1 MSVSSVSSS
10 SSSSIYGSRSSNII
24 SGLASGLD
32 TESMIEGMVSGI
44 KSKIDTQKQNQQILM
59 WQQEAFRS
67 ISDQLV
73 QISSKYTSYTS
84 STNLMSSAF
93 FQPSI
98 ITSLGKYADMISA
111 SGSTNSDIQINKV
124 TNLAKTET
132 VSFSGLNGVSNS
144 NVVSGDP
151 DKSVDLTGKVDV
163 SNLAGQQLSFEYGNK
178 EFTITFDSDRE
189 YNSVEDVADEI
200 NKQLGNA
207 SITLSDGTSIKMN
220 SKIKAEVTDGKLEF
234 SFVNGDKE
242 TNTLE
247 LKSYSSQSALNALHL
262 TGGATLTGGNKMS
275 SSEAVTKD
283 NLYTT
288 KSAGDVLAG
297 ATMSVTYNGTTA
309 TIKMPEKGTD
319 EYNKIFGASD
329 ARTASKNM
337 QEYLQTQ
344 FDQAF
349 GYGRIEVG
357 GIQDDGTFNPT
368 FTLKS
373 SGNSDTLTINSG
385 TLNVIGKGGIFGI
398 DRGASNRVNT
408 SKTLGDLYGTVKV
421 QQGSETITGL
431 GGGMAALRNPD
442 GSAVTDENGNAKYAL
457 EINGVRIGEYTA
469 DSTLETIMNDINKNE
484 NAGVN
489 VSYSSTSNQF
499 VFTSKHGG
507 AGGKIEISD
516 TLENAAGGKNLAS
529 NLFGKVSYSDSGVT
543 ISRLN
548 EDKKTVAIQYDKDGN
563 AVKKTVD
570 NQEQPLTDDDV
581 KSFNFIKG
589 QDATME
595 AYINGVKTTL
605 TSGTNT
611 FNIDGFTV
619 TANGVFEAAN
629 ESERVT
635 FDKKVDADKIVDAVK
650 SFVEDY
656 NKVLAEINEQY
667 TTQPDHDKDY
677 KPLTDDQK
685 ADMTEKQ
692 IEEYEAK
699 AKEGLLF
706 GDNDLGNLSNA
717 LRFVFS
723 DSDLD
728 AIGISVSTSYSDKGK
743 ITLDETK
750 LRSALASDPSAVAD
764 AFTAPLEQ
772 KQVTNKDGST
782 SWVDDTSSGGAMS
795 RLKVQLDKYAATT
808 GATKGIL
815 IEKAGSQYSPMALLQ
830 NTLQDKIDSY
840 DDVIDSLTEQLNDK
854 IDFYTSKFSKLEA
867 LIAQMNSQS
876 SYLASLGGSSY

>member
-1 MSVSSVSSS
+1 MAVSSVSSS

-44 KSKIDTQKQNQQILM
+44 KSKIDTQKQNQQILL
-59 WQQEAFRS
+59 WQQEAYRS

-73 QISSKYTSYTS
+73 QISSKYTSYSS

-98 ITSLGKYADMISA
+98 ITSLGENAGKISA
-111 SGSTNSDIQINKV
+111 SGSTTSDIQISHVKK
-124 TNLAKTET
+124 LAKTET
-132 VSFSGLNGVSNS
+132 VSFQGLNGVKNEDSI
-144 NVVSGDP
+144 SGT
-151 DKSVDLTGKVDV
+151 KSVDLTGDVPV
-163 SNLAGQQLSFEYGNK
+163 SNIGGQQLSFEYGNK
-178 EFTITFDSDRE
+178 TFTITFDSDRE
-189 YNSVEDVADEI
+189 YKTLDDVADEI

-207 SITLSDGTSIKMN
+207 SITLSDGSSINMN
-220 SKIKAEVTDGKLEF
+220 SKIKAEVSDDNKLEF
-234 SFVNGDKE
+234 RFVNGSKE

-247 LKSYSSQSALNALHL
+247 LKSYSSKSVLEALHL
-262 TGGATLTGGNKMS
+262 SAGSELTGDGVMAS
-275 SSEAVTKD
+275 SQAVDDSKD
-283 NLYTT
+283 LYTS
-288 KSAGDVLAG
+288 KSAAEVLAG
-297 ATMSVTYNGTTA
+297 ATMNFTYNGTTVA
-309 TIKMPEKGTD
+309 IKMPEEGRD
-319 EYNKIFGASD
+319 EYKAIFGEGVTD
-329 ARTASKNM
+329 AGEQM
-337 QEYLQTQ
+337 QKYLQTQ
-344 FDQAF
+344 LDQAF
-349 GYGRIEVG
+349 GYNRITVKG
-357 GIQDDGTFNPT
+357 G
-368 FTLKS
+368 
-373 SGNSDTLTINSG
+373 SGNNFKPEFVVNSSSDTLSINSG
-385 TLNVIGKGGIFGI
+385 TLNVVGEGGIFGI
-398 DRGASNRVNT
+398 DRGSSNRVNT
-408 SKTLGDLYGTVKV
+408 SKTIGELLNKDDST
-421 QQGSETITGL
+421 TIDKLVSTGKK
-431 GGGMAALRNPD
+431 D
-442 GSAVTDENGNAKYAL
+442 DNGNEMYAL
-457 EINGVRIGEYTA
+457 VINGVTIGDKYTV
-469 DSTLETIMNDINKNE
+469 DTTLETIMSDINSNE
-484 NAGVN
+484 QAGVK

-499 VFTSKHGG
+499 VFSSTHGG
-507 AGGKIEISD
+507 AGGKIEINND
-516 TLENAAGGKNLAS
+516 NNDNLAAKLFGAVTYDEGQDGQLTGFTVVREGETTKFNAAGEVMDVNGNPPS
-529 NLFGKVSYSDSGVT
+529 DTNVSSVN
-543 ISRLN
+543 I
-548 EDKKTVAIQYDKDGN
+548 
-563 AVKKTVD
+563 
-570 NQEQPLTDDDV
+570 
-581 KSFNFIKG
+581 IKG
-589 QDATME
+589 QDAEME

-619 TANGVFEAAN
+619 TANGTFEATN

-667 TTQPDHDKDY
+667 STQPDHKKEY

-706 GDNDLGNLSNA
+706 GDNDLGGLSNG

-723 DSDLD
+723 NLDMD

-750 LRSALASDPSAVAD
+750 LRSALASDPDAVAE
-764 AFTAPLEQ
+764 AFTAPLEK
-772 KQVTNKDGST
+772 KQVTNKDGTT

-830 NTLQDKIDSY
+830 NTLQQKIDSY
-840 DDVIDSLTEQLNDK
+840 DDVIDSLTDQLNDK
-854 IDFYTSKFSKLEA
+854 IDFYTSKFSKLEV

-876 SYLASLGGSSY
+876 SYLASMGGSSY

>member
-1 MSVSSVSSS
+1 MAVSNVSSSS

-44 KSKIDTQKQNQQILM
+44 KSKIDTQKQNQQILL
-59 WQQEAFRS
+59 WQQEAYRS

-73 QISSKYTSYTS
+73 QISNKYTSYTS

-98 ITSLGKYADMISA
+98 ITSLGKNADMISA
-111 SGSTNSDIQINKV
+111 SGSTTSDIQISKV
-124 TNLAKTET
+124 ENLAKTET
-132 VSFSGLNGVSNS
+132 VSFNGLNGVSNK
-144 NVVSGDP
+144 SGIEADNA
-151 DKSVDLTGKVDV
+151 VDLKGEVDV

-178 EFTITFDSDRE
+178 TFTITFDSDRE
-189 YNSVEDVADEI
+189 YNSLKDVADEI

-207 SITLSDGTSIKMN
+207 SISLSDGTSIKMN
-220 SKIKAEVTDGKLEF
+220 SKIKAEVSGNNLEF
-234 SFVNGDKE
+234 SFVDGAKE

-262 TGGATLTGGNKMS
+262 SAGATMSGTGKITS
-275 SSEAVTKD
+275 SAEITNDDLFS
-283 NLYTT
+283 T
-288 KSAGDVLAG
+288 KSTADVLAG
-297 ATMSVTYNGTTA
+297 ATMNVTYNGTTA

-319 EYNKIFGASD
+319 EYNEIFVNSTSKED
-329 ARTASKNM
+329 AAQKM
-337 QEYLQTQ
+337 QDYLQTQ

-349 GYGRIEVG
+349 GYNRVHVSGV
-357 GIQDDGTFNPT
+357 QSDGTFKPT
-368 FTLKS
+368 FELVS
-373 SGNSDTLTINSG
+373 AGEGDTLSINSG

-408 SKTLGDLYGTVKV
+408 SKTLGELYGLDETSIEFTDLKAV
-421 QQGSETITGL
+421 QNE
-431 GGGMAALRNPD
+431 D
-442 GSAVTDENGNAKYAL
+442 GSGDKLDENGNKLYAL
-457 EINGVRIGEYTA
+457 EINGVKIGEYSVDT
-469 DSTLETIMNDINKNE
+469 TMETIMNDINKNE
-484 NAGVN
+484 KAGVK
-489 VSYSSTSNQF
+489 VSYSTTSNQF
-499 VFTSKHGG
+499 VFTSTHGG
-507 AGGKIEISD
+507 SGGQIEIGD
-516 TLENAAGGKNLAS
+516 DGANLAAK
-529 NLFGKVSYSDSGVT
+529 LFGAVEYDGQGNITKVRGQ
-543 ISRLN
+543 
-548 EDKKTVAIQYDKDGN
+548 EVANYQGKEFSVIQ
-563 AVKKTVD
+563 
-570 NQEQPLTDDDV
+570 
-581 KSFNFIKG
+581 G
-589 QDATME
+589 QDARME

-611 FNIDGFTV
+611 FDIDGFKV
-619 TANGVFEAAN
+619 TANGTFEATN

-667 TTQPDHDKDY
+667 STQPDHKNEY

-692 IEEYEAK
+692 IEEYETK
-699 AKEGLLF
+699 AKQGLLF

-723 DSDLD
+723 NSDLD
-728 AIGISVSTSYSDKGK
+728 AIGVSVSTSYSDKGK

-750 LRSALASDPSAVAD
+750 LRSALASDPDAVAE

-772 KQVTNKDGST
+772 KQVTNSDGST

-840 DDVIDSLTEQLNDK
+840 DDVIDTLTDQLNDK
-854 IDFYTSKFSKLEA
+854 IDFYTSKFSKLET

-876 SYLASLGGSSY
+876 SYLSSLGGSSY

>member
-1 MSVSSVSSS
+1 MAVSNVSSSS
-10 SSSSIYGSRSSNII
+10 SSSSIYGNRNVI
-24 SGLASGLD
+24 SGLASGMD
-32 TESMIEGMVSGI
+32 TESMIENMVMGI
-44 KSKIDTQKQNQQILM
+44 KNKIDTQKQNQQILL
-59 WQQEAFRS
+59 WQQEAYRS

-73 QISSKYTSYTS
+73 QISNKYTSYTS

-98 ITSLGKYADMISA
+98 ITSLGKNADMISA
-111 SGSTNSDIQINKV
+111 SGSTNSDIQISKV
-124 TNLAKTET
+124 ENLAKTET
-132 VSFSGLNGVSNS
+132 VSFSGLNGVPNKNTIDASNA
-144 NVVSGDP
+144 
-151 DKSVDLTGKVDV
+151 VDLKGEVDV

-178 EFTITFDSDRE
+178 TFTITFDSDRE
-189 YNSVEDVADEI
+189 YNSLDDVADEI

-207 SITLSDGTSIKMN
+207 SISLSDGTSIKMN
-220 SKIKAEVTDGKLEF
+220 SKIKAEVSGNKLEF
-234 SFVNGDKE
+234 SFVDGAKE

-247 LKSYSSQSALNALHL
+247 LKSYSSQSALDALHL
-262 TGGATLTGGNKMS
+262 TSGATMSGTGKITSG
-275 SSEAVTKD
+275 ADVTKD
-283 NLYTT
+283 DLFTT
-288 KSAGDVLAG
+288 KSTADVLAG
-297 ATMSVTYNGTTA
+297 ATMNVTYNGTTA

-319 EYNKIFGASD
+319 EYNEIFVNSTSKED
-329 ARTASKNM
+329 AAQKM
-337 QEYLQTQ
+337 QDYLQTQ

-349 GYGRIEVG
+349 GYNRIKVSG
-357 GIQDDGTFNPT
+357 VQTDGTFKPT
-368 FTLKS
+368 FELV
-373 SGNSDTLTINSG
+373 SGGESDTLTINSG

-398 DRGASNRVNT
+398 DRGASNRVNI
-408 SKTLGDLYGTVKV
+408 SKSIGDLLGIADGTK
-421 QQGSETITGL
+421 TINGLTDTGK
-431 GGGMAALRNPD
+431 
-442 GSAVTDENGNAKYAL
+442 TDANGNTMYAL
-457 EINGVRIGEYTA
+457 KINGVTIGDEYTV
-469 DSTLETIMNDINKNE
+469 DTTLETIMNDINKNE
-484 NAGVN
+484 KAGVK
-489 VSYSSTSNQF
+489 VSYSTTSNQF
-499 VFTSKHGG
+499 VFTSTHGG
-507 AGGKIEISD
+507 SGGQIEIGDDS
-516 TLENAAGGKNLAS
+516 ENLAVK
-529 NLFGKVSYSDSGVT
+529 LFGAVEYDSQGNITKV
-543 ISRLN
+543 R
-548 EDKKTVAIQYDKDGN
+548 
-563 AVKKTVD
+563 
-570 NQEQPLTDDDV
+570 
-581 KSFNFIKG
+581 G
-589 QDATME
+589 QDVANYQGKEFSVIQGEDARME

-611 FNIDGFTV
+611 FDIDGFKV
-619 TANGVFEAAN
+619 TANGTFTADN

-667 TTQPDHDKDY
+667 STQPDHDNDY

-692 IEEYEAK
+692 IEEYETK
-699 AKEGLLF
+699 AKQGLLF
-706 GDNDLGNLSNA
+706 GDNDLGGLSNA

-723 DSDLD
+723 NSDLD
-728 AIGISVSTSYSDKGK
+728 AIGVSVSTSYSDKGK

-750 LRSALASDPSAVAD
+750 LRSALASDPDAVAE

-772 KQVTNKDGST
+772 KQVTNSDGTT

-840 DDVIDSLTEQLNDK
+840 DDVIDKLTDQLNDK

-876 SYLASLGGSSY
+876 SYLSSLGGSSY

>member
-1 MSVSSVSSS
+1 MAVSNVSSS

-44 KSKIDTQKQNQQILM
+44 KSKIDTQKQNQQILL

-73 QISSKYTSYTS
+73 QLSSKYTSYSS

-98 ITSLGKYADMISA
+98 ITSLGKNADMISA
-111 SGSTNSDIQINKV
+111 SGSTTSDIQISKV
-124 TNLAKTET
+124 DKLAKTET
-132 VSFSGLNGVSNS
+132 VSFTGLYQAQNAGSDVITGDVDKVVDLKGNVEVSNF
-144 NVVSGDP
+144 
-151 DKSVDLTGKVDV
+151 T
-163 SNLAGQQLSFEYGNK
+163 GQQLSFKYGNK
-178 EFTITFDSDRE
+178 TFSITFDSNRE
-189 YNSVEDVADEI
+189 YKTMEDVADEI

-207 SITLSDGTSIKMN
+207 SITTSSGTNITMN
-220 SKIKAEVTDGKLEF
+220 SKVEAKVEDGKLSLSLKDGE
-234 SFVNGDKE
+234 KE
-242 TNTLE
+242 SNTLQI
-247 LKSYSSQSALNALHL
+247 LSSSSSSALEALGL
-262 TGGATLTGGNKMS
+262 EGGETLTAGTPELTVS
-275 SSEAVTKD
+275 SID
-283 NLYTT
+283 FTT
-288 KSAGDVLAG
+288 EKSVASVLAG
-297 ATMSVTYNGTTA
+297 ASMNVTYNGTTA
-309 TIKMPEKGTD
+309 TIKIPEEGSA
-319 EYNKIFGASD
+319 EYDAIFKSDDPASSL
-329 ARTASKNM
+329 TS
-337 QEYLQTQ
+337 YLQSQ

-349 GYGRIEVG
+349 GYNRINVTNAASDGKLFSPQFEVVSNAST
-357 GIQDDGTFNPT
+357 DGNGMNTNTF
-368 FTLKS
+368 
-373 SGNSDTLTINSG
+373 TINSG

-408 SKTLGDLYGTVKV
+408 DKTLGELYGEDQIAKWEPVKT
-421 QQGSETITGL
+421 E
-431 GGGMAALRNPD
+431 D
-442 GSAVTDENGNAKYAL
+442 GKADKLDANGNKLYAL
-457 EINGVRIGEYTA
+457 EINGVKIGEYSA
-469 DSTLETIMNDINKNE
+469 DTTLKTIMNDINKNE
-484 NAGVN
+484 KAGVQ
-489 VSYSSTSNQF
+489 VSYSTTSNQF

-507 AGGKIEISD
+507 SGGQIEINND
-516 TLENAAGGKNLAS
+516 NGGNLAAE
-529 NLFGKVSYSDSGVT
+529 LFGTVKYQNGD
-543 ISRLN
+543 ISEVRG
-548 EDKKTVAIQYDKDGN
+548 ESVDATDAGFSVIQ
-563 AVKKTVD
+563 
-570 NQEQPLTDDDV
+570 
-581 KSFNFIKG
+581 G
-589 QDATME
+589 QDARME
-595 AYINGVKTTL
+595 VYINGVKTTL

-619 TANGVFEAAN
+619 TANGTFEAAN

-635 FDKKVDADKIVDAVK
+635 FSAKVDADKIVDAVK

-667 TTQPDHDKDY
+667 STQPDHDSDY

-699 AKEGLLF
+699 AKQGLLF

-728 AIGISVSTSYSDKGK
+728 AIGVSVSTSYSDKGK

-750 LRSALASDPSAVAD
+750 LRSALASDPNAVAE

-772 KQVTNKDGST
+772 KQVTNSDGST

-840 DDVIDSLTEQLNDK
+840 DDVIDSLTDQLNDK
-854 IDFYTSKFSKLEA
+854 IDYYTSKFSKLEA

>member
-1 MSVSSVSSS
+1 MAVSSVSSS

-44 KSKIDTQKQNQQILM
+44 KSKIDTQKQNQQILL
-59 WQQEAFRS
+59 WQQEAYRS

-84 STNLMSSAF
+84 STNLMSSTF

-98 ITSLGKYADMISA
+98 ITSLGKNASMISA
-111 SGSTNSDIQINKV
+111 SGSTNSDIQISKV
-124 TNLAKTET
+124 TQLAKTET
-132 VSFSGLNGVSNS
+132 VSFSGLNGVSNTTTI
-144 NVVSGDP
+144 SGDP
-151 DKSVDLTGKVDV
+151 SKAVDLKGTADV
-163 SNLAGQQLSFEYGNK
+163 SNLAGQQMSFKYGN
-178 EFTITFDSDRE
+178 ESFTITFDSNKE
-189 YNSVEDVADEI
+189 YEDLDDVVDEI

-207 SITLSDGTSIKMN
+207 SVTLSDGSSIKMDT
-220 SKIKAEVTDGKLEF
+220 KVKAQVVEAMGADGKPTGEKTIAF
-234 SFVNGDKE
+234 TFKE
-242 TNTLE
+242 GAKESNTLE
-247 LKSYSSQSALNALHL
+247 VLSYSSRSVLDALNFNA
-262 TGGATLTGGNKMS
+262 GDTLTGSGVMASHSTIKP
-275 SSEAVTKD
+275 EDLKTEKD
-283 NLYTT
+283 V
-288 KSAGDVLAG
+288 KDILAG
-297 ATMSVTYNGTTA
+297 ASMNVTYNGTTA
-309 TIKMPEKGTD
+309 TIKMPEKDTA
-319 EYNKIFGASD
+319 EYDAIFKSDDPAS
-329 ARTASKNM
+329 AMES
-337 QEYLQTQ
+337 YLQTQ

-349 GYGRIEVG
+349 GYNRIKVKNIASDGKFTPQFEVVSNAT
-357 GIQDDGTFNPT
+357 DGNMNTN
-368 FTLKS
+368 
-373 SGNSDTLTINSG
+373 TLTINSG
-385 TLNVIGKGGIFGI
+385 TLNVIGEGGIFGI

-408 SKTLGDLYGTVKV
+408 GKSLGDLLGIDEGTKKID
-421 QQGSETITGL
+421 GLTSTGE
-431 GGGMAALRNPD
+431 
-442 GSAVTDENGNAKYAL
+442 TDENGNEKYAL
-457 EINGVRIGEYTA
+457 VINGVTIGDEYTV
-469 DSTLETIMNDINKNE
+469 DTTLETIMNDINNNE
-484 NAGVN
+484 QAGVK
-489 VSYSSTSNQF
+489 VSYSTTSNQF

-507 AGGKIEISD
+507 SGGQIEISD
-516 TLENAAGGKNLAS
+516 DGANLAAK
-529 NLFGKVSYSDSGVT
+529 LFGSVEYDDKGNITKVRGQDIASYSGDEFSVIQG
-543 ISRLN
+543 
-548 EDKKTVAIQYDKDGN
+548 EDAKMT
-563 AVKKTVD
+563 
-570 NQEQPLTDDDV
+570 
-581 KSFNFIKG
+581 
-589 QDATME
+589 

-611 FNIDGFTV
+611 FNIDCFTV
-619 TANGVFEAAN
+619 TANGKFKADN
-629 ESERVT
+629 ESERVS

-667 TTQPDHDKDY
+667 STQPEHKKEY

-706 GDNDLGNLSNA
+706 GDSDLGGLSNG

-723 DSDLD
+723 NLDMD

-750 LRSALASDPSAVAD
+750 LRSALASDPNAVAE

-772 KQVTNKDGST
+772 KQVTNADSTT

-808 GATKGIL
+808 GSTKGIL
-815 IEKAGSQYSPMALLQ
+815 IEKAGSQYSPMALLD

-840 DDVIDSLTEQLNDK
+840 DDVIDSLTEKLNDK
-854 IDFYTSKFSKLEA
+854 IDYYTSKFSKLEA

-876 SYLASLGGSSY
+876 SYLASMGGSSY

>member
-1 MSVSSVSSS
+1 MAVSNVSS

-44 KSKIDTQKQNQQILM
+44 KSKIDTQKQNQQILL

-73 QISSKYTSYTS
+73 QLSSKYTSYTS
-84 STNLMSSAF
+84 STNLMSTSF

-111 SGSTNSDIQINKV
+111 SGSTNSDIQIDKV
-124 TNLAKTET
+124 TQLAKTET
-132 VSFSGLNGVSNS
+132 ISFAGLNGTPNGNSDIISGDIDKAVDLSGTTQVSNF
-144 NVVSGDP
+144 
-151 DKSVDLTGKVDV
+151 T
-163 SNLAGQQLSFEYGNK
+163 GQQLSFEYGNK

-189 YNSVEDVADEI
+189 YNSLEDVADEI
-200 NKQLGNA
+200 NKQLGSA
-207 SITLSDGTSIKMN
+207 SISLSDGSNITMN
-220 SKIKAEVTDGKLEF
+220 SKVEAKVEDGKLKL
-234 SFVNGDKE
+234 SMKE
-242 TNTLE
+242 GEKESNTLE
-247 LKSYSSQSALNALHL
+247 IKSYSSTTALEALGLKGGEKL
-262 TGGATLTGGNKMS
+262 TGSSPELTIDSVEYTSERKVS
-275 SSEAVTKD
+275 S
-283 NLYTT
+283 
-288 KSAGDVLAG
+288 VLAG
-297 ATMSVTYNGTTA
+297 ATMNVTYNGTTA
-309 TIKMPEKGTD
+309 TIKMPEKDTA
-319 EYNKIFGASD
+319 EYDAIFKSDDPAS
-329 ARTASKNM
+329 AMES
-337 QEYLQTQ
+337 YLQTQ

-349 GYGRIEVG
+349 GYNRIKVKNIASDGKFTPQFEVVSNAT
-357 GIQDDGTFNPT
+357 DGNMNTN
-368 FTLKS
+368 
-373 SGNSDTLTINSG
+373 TLTINSG

-408 SKTLGDLYGTVKV
+408 SKTLGDLYGLEENAVGFDDNELKAV
-421 QQGSETITGL
+421 QKE
-431 GGGMAALRNPD
+431 D
-442 GSAVTDENGNAKYAL
+442 GSGDKLDENGNKLYAL
-457 EINGVRIGEYTA
+457 EINGVKIGEYTL
-469 DSTLETIMNDINKNE
+469 DTSLETIMNDINDNE
-484 NAGVN
+484 QAGVK
-489 VSYSSTSNQF
+489 VSYSTTSNQF

-507 AGGKIEISD
+507 AGGRVEINND
-516 TLENAAGGKNLAS
+516 NNDNLAAK
-529 NLFGKVSYSDSGVT
+529 LFGTVTYNEDGSVQVDSGA
-543 ISRLN
+543 SS
-548 EDKKTVAIQYDKDGN
+548 TVIR
-563 AVKKTVD
+563 
-570 NQEQPLTDDDV
+570 
-581 KSFNFIKG
+581 G
-589 QDATME
+589 QDAKME

-605 TSGTNT
+605 SSGTNT
-611 FNIDGFTV
+611 FDIDGFKV
-619 TANGVFEAAN
+619 TANGTFEAAN
-629 ESERVT
+629 EGERVS

-667 TTQPDHDKDY
+667 STQPDHDNDY

-706 GDNDLGNLSNA
+706 GDRDLGGLSNG

-723 DSDLD
+723 DLDMD

-750 LRSALASDPSAVAD
+750 LRSALASDPDAVAN
-764 AFTAPLEQ
+764 AFAGPLEQ

-815 IEKAGSQYSPMALLQ
+815 IEKAGSQYSPMALLD

-840 DDVIDSLTEQLNDK
+840 DDIIDSLTEKLNDK
-854 IDFYTSKFSKLEA
+854 IDYYTSKFSKLEA

-876 SYLASLGGSSY
+876 SYLSSMGGSSY

>member
-1 MSVSSVSSS
+1 MAVSNVSSSS
-10 SSSSIYGSRSSNII
+10 SSSSIYGNRNVI
-24 SGLASGLD
+24 SGLASGMD
-32 TESMIEGMVSGI
+32 TESMIENMVMGI
-44 KSKIDTQKQNQQILM
+44 KNKIDTQKQNQQILL
-59 WQQEAFRS
+59 WQQEAYRS

-73 QISSKYTSYTS
+73 QISNKYTSYTS

-98 ITSLGKYADMISA
+98 ITSLGKNADMISA
-111 SGSTNSDIQINKV
+111 SGSTNSDIQISKV
-124 TNLAKTET
+124 ENLAKTET
-132 VSFSGLNGVSNS
+132 VSFSGLNGVPNKNTIDASNA
-144 NVVSGDP
+144 
-151 DKSVDLTGKVDV
+151 VDLKGEVDV

-178 EFTITFDSDRE
+178 TFTITFDSDRE
-189 YNSVEDVADEI
+189 YNSLDDVADEI

-207 SITLSDGTSIKMN
+207 SISLSDGTSIKMN
-220 SKIKAEVTDGKLEF
+220 SKIKAEVSGNKLEF
-234 SFVNGDKE
+234 SFVDGAKE

-247 LKSYSSQSALNALHL
+247 LKSYSSQTALDALHL
-262 TGGATLTGGNKMS
+262 TSGASMSGTGKIS
-275 SSEAVTKD
+275 SGADVTKD
-283 NLYTT
+283 DLFTT
-288 KSAGDVLAG
+288 KSTADVLAG
-297 ATMSVTYNGTTA
+297 ATMNVTYNGTTA

-319 EYNKIFGASD
+319 EYNEIFVNSTSKED
-329 ARTASKNM
+329 AAQKM
-337 QEYLQTQ
+337 QDYLQTQ

-349 GYGRIEVG
+349 GYNRIKVSG
-357 GIQDDGTFNPT
+357 VQTDGTFKPT
-368 FTLKS
+368 FELV
-373 SGNSDTLTINSG
+373 SGGESDTLTINSG

-398 DRGASNRVNT
+398 DRGASNRVNI
-408 SKTLGDLYGTVKV
+408 SKSIGDLLGIADGTK
-421 QQGSETITGL
+421 TINGLTDTGK
-431 GGGMAALRNPD
+431 
-442 GSAVTDENGNAKYAL
+442 TDANGNTMYAL
-457 EINGVRIGEYTA
+457 KINGVTIGDEYTV
-469 DSTLETIMNDINKNE
+469 DTTLETIMNDINKNE
-484 NAGVN
+484 KAGVK
-489 VSYSSTSNQF
+489 VSYSTTSNQF
-499 VFTSKHGG
+499 VFTSTHGG
-507 AGGKIEISD
+507 SGGQIEIGDDS
-516 TLENAAGGKNLAS
+516 ENLAVK
-529 NLFGKVSYSDSGVT
+529 LFGAVEYDSQGNITKV
-543 ISRLN
+543 R
-548 EDKKTVAIQYDKDGN
+548 
-563 AVKKTVD
+563 
-570 NQEQPLTDDDV
+570 
-581 KSFNFIKG
+581 G
-589 QDATME
+589 QDVANYQGKEFSVIQGEDARME

-611 FNIDGFTV
+611 FDIDGFKV
-619 TANGVFEAAN
+619 TANGTFTADN

-667 TTQPDHDKDY
+667 STQPDHDNDY

-692 IEEYEAK
+692 IEEYETK
-699 AKEGLLF
+699 AKQGLLF
-706 GDNDLGNLSNA
+706 GDNDLGGLSNA

-723 DSDLD
+723 NSDLD
-728 AIGISVSTSYSDKGK
+728 AIGVSVSTSYSDKGK

-750 LRSALASDPSAVAD
+750 LRSALASDPDAVAE

-772 KQVTNKDGST
+772 KQVTNSDGTT

-840 DDVIDSLTEQLNDK
+840 DDVIDKLTDQLNDK

-876 SYLASLGGSSY
+876 SYLSSLGGSSY

>member
-1 MSVSSVSSS
+1 MAVSNVS
-10 SSSSIYGSRSSNII
+10 SSSSIYGSRNANIV
-24 SGLASGLD
+24 SGLASGMD
-32 TESMIEGMVSGI
+32 TESMIENMVMGI
-44 KSKIDTQKQNQQILM
+44 KNKIDTQKQNQQILL
-59 WQQEAFRS
+59 WQQQAFRS

-73 QISSKYTSYTS
+73 QISNKYTSYTS
-84 STNLMSSAF
+84 STNLMSSSF

-111 SGSTNSDIQINKV
+111 SGSTNSDIEISEV
-124 TNLAKTET
+124 LNLAKTET
-132 VSFSGLNGVSNS
+132 VSFSGLNGVDNANIISADE
-144 NVVSGDP
+144 G
-151 DKSVDLTGKVDV
+151 VDLKGTTDV

-189 YNSVEDVADEI
+189 YNSIEDVADEI

-207 SITLSDGTSIKMN
+207 SITLSDGSSIKMS
-220 SKIKAEVTDGKLEF
+220 SKIKAEVTSDKKLEF

-242 TNTLE
+242 SNTLE
-247 LKSYSSQSALNALHL
+247 LKSYSSSSALSALHL
-262 TGGATLTGGNKMS
+262 
-275 SSEAVTKD
+275 
-283 NLYTT
+283 
-288 KSAGDVLAG
+288 SAGSTMSGSEKMTSSAEVTADDLFSEKSTADVLAG
-297 ATMSVTYNGTTA
+297 ATMNVTYNGTTA

-319 EYNKIFGASD
+319 EYKEIFVKSTSKED
-329 ARTASKNM
+329 AAQKM
-337 QEYLQTQ
+337 EDYLQTQ

-349 GYGRIEVG
+349 GYNRIKVSG
-357 GIQDDGTFNPT
+357 VQADGTFKPSFELVNP
-368 FTLKS
+368 S
-373 SGNSDTLTINSG
+373 ESDTLSIDSG
-385 TLNVIGKGGIFGI
+385 TLNVIGEGGIFGI

-408 SKTLGDLYGTVKV
+408 GKSLGDLLGIDEGAKKIDGLT
-421 QQGSETITGL
+421 STGE
-431 GGGMAALRNPD
+431 
-442 GSAVTDENGNAKYAL
+442 TDENGNEKYAL
-457 EINGVRIGEYTA
+457 VINGVTIGDEYTV
-469 DSTLETIMNDINKNE
+469 DTTLETIMNDINNNE
-484 NAGVN
+484 QAGVK
-489 VSYSSTSNQF
+489 VSYSTTSNQF

-507 AGGKIEISD
+507 SGGQIEISD
-516 TLENAAGGKNLAS
+516 DGANLAAK
-529 NLFGKVSYSDSGVT
+529 LFGSVEYDDKGNITKVRGQDIASYSGDEFSVIQG
-543 ISRLN
+543 
-548 EDKKTVAIQYDKDGN
+548 EDAKMT
-563 AVKKTVD
+563 
-570 NQEQPLTDDDV
+570 
-581 KSFNFIKG
+581 
-589 QDATME
+589 
-595 AYINGVKTTL
+595 AYINGVERTL

-619 TANGVFEAAN
+619 TANGTFKADN
-629 ESERVT
+629 ESERVS

-667 TTQPDHDKDY
+667 STQPDHKNDY

-706 GDNDLGNLSNA
+706 GDSDLGGLSNG

-723 DSDLD
+723 NLDMD

-750 LRSALASDPSAVAD
+750 LRSALASDPNAVAE

-772 KQVTNKDGST
+772 KQVTNADGTT

-808 GATKGIL
+808 GSTKGIL
-815 IEKAGSQYSPMALLQ
+815 IEKAGSQYSPMALLD

-840 DDVIDSLTEQLNDK
+840 DDVIDSLTEKLNDK
-854 IDFYTSKFSKLEA
+854 IDYYTSKFSKLEA

-876 SYLASLGGSSY
+876 SYLASMGGSSY

>member
-1 MSVSSVSSS
+1 MAVSNVS
-10 SSSSIYGSRSSNII
+10 SSSSIYGSRNANIV
-24 SGLASGLD
+24 SGLASGMD
-32 TESMIEGMVSGI
+32 TESMIENMVMGI
-44 KSKIDTQKQNQQILM
+44 KNKIDTQKQNQQILL
-59 WQQEAFRS
+59 WQQQAFRS

-73 QISSKYTSYTS
+73 QISNKYTSYTS
-84 STNLMSSAF
+84 STNLMSSSF

-111 SGSTNSDIQINKV
+111 SGSTNSDIEISEV
-124 TNLAKTET
+124 LNLAKTET
-132 VSFSGLNGVSNS
+132 VSFSGLNGVDNANIISADE
-144 NVVSGDP
+144 G
-151 DKSVDLTGKVDV
+151 VDLKGTTDV

-189 YNSVEDVADEI
+189 YNSIEDVADEI

-207 SITLSDGTSIKMN
+207 SITLSDGSSIKMS
-220 SKIKAEVTDGKLEF
+220 SKIKAEVTSDKKLEF

-242 TNTLE
+242 SNTLE
-247 LKSYSSQSALNALHL
+247 LKSYSSSSALSALHL
-262 TGGATLTGGNKMS
+262 
-275 SSEAVTKD
+275 
-283 NLYTT
+283 
-288 KSAGDVLAG
+288 SAGSTMSGSEKMTSSAEVTADDLFSEKSTADVLAG
-297 ATMSVTYNGTTA
+297 ATMNVTYNGTTA

-319 EYNKIFGASD
+319 EYKEIFVKSTSKED
-329 ARTASKNM
+329 AAQKM
-337 QEYLQTQ
+337 EDYLQTQ

-349 GYGRIEVG
+349 GYNRIKVSG
-357 GIQDDGTFNPT
+357 VQADGTFKPSFELVNP
-368 FTLKS
+368 S
-373 SGNSDTLTINSG
+373 ESDTLSIDSG
-385 TLNVIGKGGIFGI
+385 TLNVIGEGGIFGI

-408 SKTLGDLYGTVKV
+408 GKSLGDLLGIDEGAKKIDGLT
-421 QQGSETITGL
+421 STGE
-431 GGGMAALRNPD
+431 
-442 GSAVTDENGNAKYAL
+442 TDENGNEKYAL
-457 EINGVRIGEYTA
+457 VINGVTIGDEYTV
-469 DSTLETIMNDINKNE
+469 DTTLETIMNDINNNE
-484 NAGVN
+484 QAGVK
-489 VSYSSTSNQF
+489 VSYSTTSNQF

-507 AGGKIEISD
+507 SGGQIEISD
-516 TLENAAGGKNLAS
+516 DGANLAAK
-529 NLFGKVSYSDSGVT
+529 LFGSVEYDDKGNITKVRGQDIASYSGDEFSVIQG
-543 ISRLN
+543 
-548 EDKKTVAIQYDKDGN
+548 EDAKMT
-563 AVKKTVD
+563 
-570 NQEQPLTDDDV
+570 
-581 KSFNFIKG
+581 
-589 QDATME
+589 

-619 TANGVFEAAN
+619 TANGKFKADN
-629 ESERVT
+629 ESERVS

-667 TTQPDHDKDY
+667 STQPDHKNDY

-706 GDNDLGNLSNA
+706 GDSDLGGLSNG

-723 DSDLD
+723 NLDMD

-750 LRSALASDPSAVAD
+750 LRSALASDPNAVAE

-772 KQVTNKDGST
+772 KQVTNADGTT

-808 GATKGIL
+808 GSTKGIL
-815 IEKAGSQYSPMALLQ
+815 IEKAGSQYSPMALLD

-840 DDVIDSLTEQLNDK
+840 DDVIDSLTEKLNDK
-854 IDFYTSKFSKLEA
+854 IDYYTSKFSKLEA

-876 SYLASLGGSSY
+876 SYLASMGGSSY

>member
-1 MSVSSVSSS
+1 MAVSNVSSSS

-44 KSKIDTQKQNQQILM
+44 KSKIDTQKQNQQILL
-59 WQQEAFRS
+59 WQQEAYRS

-73 QISSKYTSYTS
+73 QISNKYTSYTS

-98 ITSLGKYADMISA
+98 ITSLGKNADMISA
-111 SGSTNSDIQINKV
+111 SGSTTSDIQISKV
-124 TNLAKTET
+124 ENLAKTET
-132 VSFSGLNGVSNS
+132 VSFNGLNGVSNK
-144 NVVSGDP
+144 SGIEADNA
-151 DKSVDLTGKVDV
+151 VDLKGEVDV

-178 EFTITFDSDRE
+178 TFTITFDSDRE
-189 YNSVEDVADEI
+189 YNSLKDVADEI

-207 SITLSDGTSIKMN
+207 SISLSDGTSIKMN
-220 SKIKAEVTDGKLEF
+220 SKIKAEVSGNNLEF
-234 SFVNGDKE
+234 SFVDGAKE

-262 TGGATLTGGNKMS
+262 SAGATMSGTGKITS
-275 SSEAVTKD
+275 SAEITNDDLFS
-283 NLYTT
+283 T
-288 KSAGDVLAG
+288 KSTADVLAG
-297 ATMSVTYNGTTA
+297 ATMNVTYNGTTA

-319 EYNKIFGASD
+319 EYNEIFVNSTSKED
-329 ARTASKNM
+329 AAQKM
-337 QEYLQTQ
+337 QDYLQTQ

-349 GYGRIEVG
+349 GYNRVHVSGV
-357 GIQDDGTFNPT
+357 QSDGTFKPT
-368 FTLKS
+368 FELVS
-373 SGNSDTLTINSG
+373 AGEGDTLSINSG

-408 SKTLGDLYGTVKV
+408 SKTLGELYGLDETSIEFTDLKAV
-421 QQGSETITGL
+421 QNE
-431 GGGMAALRNPD
+431 D
-442 GSAVTDENGNAKYAL
+442 GSGDKLDENGNKLYAL
-457 EINGVRIGEYTA
+457 EINGVKIGEYSVDT
-469 DSTLETIMNDINKNE
+469 TMETIMNDINKNE
-484 NAGVN
+484 KAGVK
-489 VSYSSTSNQF
+489 VSYSTTSNQF
-499 VFTSKHGG
+499 VFTSTHGG
-507 AGGKIEISD
+507 SGGQIEIGD
-516 TLENAAGGKNLAS
+516 DGANLAAK
-529 NLFGKVSYSDSGVT
+529 LFGAVEYDGQGNITKVRGQ
-543 ISRLN
+543 
-548 EDKKTVAIQYDKDGN
+548 EVANYQGKEFSVIQ
-563 AVKKTVD
+563 
-570 NQEQPLTDDDV
+570 
-581 KSFNFIKG
+581 G
-589 QDATME
+589 QDARME

-611 FNIDGFTV
+611 FDIDGFKV
-619 TANGVFEAAN
+619 TANGTFEATN

-667 TTQPDHDKDY
+667 STQPDHKNEY

-692 IEEYEAK
+692 IEEYETK
-699 AKEGLLF
+699 AKQGLLF

-723 DSDLD
+723 NSDLD
-728 AIGISVSTSYSDKGK
+728 AIGVSVSTSYSDKGK

-750 LRSALASDPSAVAD
+750 LRSALASDPDAVAE

-772 KQVTNKDGST
+772 KQVTNSDGST
-782 SWVDDTSSGGAMS
+782 SWVDNTSSGGAMS

-840 DDVIDSLTEQLNDK
+840 DDVIDTLTDQLNDK

-876 SYLASLGGSSY
+876 SYLMSMGGSSY

>member
-275 SSEAVTKD
+275 SSEAVTED

-319 EYNKIFGASD
+319 EYNKIFGVSD

-368 FTLKS
+368 FTLKN
-373 SGNSDTLTINSG
+373 GGDSDTLSINSG

-408 SKTLGDLYGTVKV
+408 SKTLGDLYGLDDKDTEIPGLKAVQENDQDKV
-421 QQGSETITGL
+421 
-431 GGGMAALRNPD
+431 
-442 GSAVTDENGNAKYAL
+442 DENGNKVYSL
-457 EINGVRIGEYTA
+457 VINGVTIGDDYTV
-469 DSTLETIMNDINKNE
+469 DTTLETIMNDINQNE
-484 NAGVN
+484 QAGVN
-489 VSYSSTSNQF
+489 VSYSTTSNQF

-507 AGGKIEISD
+507 AGGKIEIKDDGS
-516 TLENAAGGKNLAS
+516 NLAAK
-529 NLFGKVSYSDSGVT
+529 LFGSVQYGDDGVT

-548 EDKKTVAIQYDKDGN
+548 EKNETVAIQYDKTGK
-563 AVKKTVD
+563 AVQKTVTT
-570 NQEQPLTDDDV
+570 ETGSEVQPITDDDL
-581 KSFNFIKG
+581 KNFNLIKG

-629 ESERVT
+629 EGERVT